1 MAQNDAKKD
10 GHPDELV
17 PFWVFPE
24 GLHKIRRHTP
34 VYPFS
39 KDAERIDILKN
50 GLVTYR
56 MVLGQPRQE
65 DLVDFLRQRIEEGMD
80 PNEFSKYRIDLSPR

>member
-1 MAQNDAKKD
+1 
-10 GHPDELV
+10 
-17 PFWVFPE
+17 
-24 GLHKIRRHTP
+24 
-34 VYPFS
+34 
-39 KDAERIDILKN
+39 
-50 GLVTYR
+50 